1 MAHAMYSTTALQRC
15 STLTKGIHA
24 MDYEEAIDKQTR
36 ITEKHAISIMKQ
48 HGIIEEEQA
57 EGLAESLVKSSG
69 MYSSRKLLFW
79 LGY

>member
-1 MAHAMYSTTALQRC
+1 MLRATLNNNHARFGGHHQ
-15 STLTKGIHA
+15 GDNA

-48 HGIIEEEQA
+48 HGVIEAEWS
-57 EGLAESLVKSSG
+57 EGLAEALIKSSG
-69 MYSSRKLLFW
+69 MYSSRNLLFW

>member
-1 MAHAMYSTTALQRC
+1 MTARQSC
-15 STLTKGIHA
+15 SALHKGIHA

-48 HGIIEEEQA
+48 HGVIEAEWP
-57 EGLAESLVKSSG
+57 EGLAEALIKSSG
-69 MYSSRKLLFW
+69 MYSSRNLLFW

>member
-1 MAHAMYSTTALQRC
+1 
-15 STLTKGIHA
+15 
-24 MDYEEAIDKQTR
+24 MDYDEAIDKRTR

-48 HGIIEEEQA
+48 HGVIEEEQA